1 MRYFIFT
8 ILLVVPLLLTA
19 QSKKEQIATL
29 NLRVD
34 SLFEVLLNNAQKLS
48 DQRGEIFQLSQ
59 EKIVLELKSEN
70 TRQEKLSLET
80 EMSFK
85 NSSLDTMQ
93 VQLQLA
99 QDEINALHSS
109 LNLRAQNVIE
119 MLLKYDSFNYDID
132 EEIGYASESC
142 TISFYGVAEGDWYE
156 NWSFNCLDKNVH
168 SLIPGEIYVVSICLV
183 DNDAGYTSFGFCN
196 ARLATP
202 KEIESQ
208 GIGH

>member
-59 EKIVLELKSEN
+59 EKIVLELKSER

-202 KEIESQ
+202 KEIKSQ

>member
-59 EKIVLELKSEN
+59 EKIVLELKSER

-119 MLLKYDSFNYDID
+119 MLLKYDSFNYNID

-142 TISFYGVAEGDWYE
+142 TISFYGFAEGDWYE

-183 DNDAGYTSFGFCN
+183 DDDAGYTSFGFCN
-196 ARLATP
+196 ARVATP
-202 KEIESQ
+202 MEIETMR
-208 GIGH
+208 